1 MRVKLLPKF
10 VISLGIVGL
19 VLTIVIS
26 FFSYQSSKSSL
37 EEMYAKR
44 VMFGG
49 QSIAD
54 MLSPEDV
61 RAILGENGENS
72 EAYKRTAALFQKL
85 KRDGEITF
93 LSLVVPDEDSV
104 TFYIDANVPEMG
116 DNPADQIPYGSD
128 ILYTDA
134 ARDEADLQNYY
145 LVWER
150 YAENRGIDA
159 PLVTDNAYGYNYTA
173 VAPVL
178 DENGQA
184 IAEVQYI
191 LDMGD
196 VRSYLNGLLR
206 TMGLMALG
214 ITAATLFLYMLF
226 VRKTVVLP
234 IERLAAFTE
243 KITKTGQFRNQR
255 IALRTGDEIEAL
267 GQSFNYMLEELE
279 RYLDNLAKVTAEKE
293 RIGAE
298 LGVAA
303 RIQSSMLPN
312 CFPAFPKRHEF
323 DIFASM
329 TPAKEVGGDF
339 YDFFLTDEDH
349 LALVI
354 GDVSGKGVP
363 ASLFMVIAKTLLKNV
378 AQTGL
383 APGAVLEQVNE
394 QLCENNDAE
403 MFVTVW
409 LGILEISTGRLCC
422 ANAGHEYPA
431 LRRAGEKFELV
442 KDKHGFVLAGMEGS
456 RYREYE
462 LKLDPGDRLFV
473 YTDGVT
479 EATNAAQQLYGTDGL
494 LAALDK
500 KANAPLGELLPA
512 VKAEIDRFAGDVPQF
527 DDITMLG
534 LDYQGPSVSE

>member
-1 MRVKLLPKF
+1 MRMKLLPKF

-19 VLTIVIS
+19 VLTVVIS

-37 EEMYAKR
+37 EEMYAER

-49 QSIAD
+49 KSIAD
-54 MLSPEDV
+54 MLPAEDV
-61 RAILGENGENS
+61 RAILAENGENS

-85 KRDGEITF
+85 KQDGEITF

-150 YAENRGIDA
+150 YEENRGTDA

-178 DENGQA
+178 DEQGQA

-206 TMGLMALG
+206 TMGLIALG

-243 KITKTGQFRNQR
+243 KITKMGQFRNQR
-255 IALRTGDEIEAL
+255 IELRTGDEIEAL

-303 RIQSSMLPN
+303 RIQSSMLPS
-312 CFPAFPKRHEF
+312 CFPAFPKRREF

-339 YDFFLTDEDH
+339 YDFFLTDDDH

-383 APGAVLEQVNE
+383 APGTVLEQVNA

-431 LRRAGEKFELV
+431 LRRAGGKFELV

-462 LKLDPGDRLFV
+462 LKLFSGDRLFV

-479 EATNAAQQLYGTDGL
+479 EATNDEEQLYGTGRL
-494 LAALDK
+494 LSALDK
-500 KANAPLGELLPA
+500 QADAPLGALLPA
-512 VKAEIDRFAGDVPQF
+512 VKADIDSFAGAVPQF

-534 LDYQGPSVSE
+534 LDYLGPSASA